1 MPLYEYKCE
10 KCGATFEAIT
20 RITEK
25 DETEC
30 PECGAPAERQVSS
43 FAVGGAGSS
52 DRGKSCFKGG

>member
-10 KCGATFEAIT
+10 KCGARFEAIT

-30 PECGAPAERQVSS
+30 PECGASAERQLSIFTLGGSVSS
-43 FAVGGAGSS
+43 GKGKGCFTGG
-52 DRGKSCFKGG
+52 

>member
-10 KCGATFEAIT
+10 KCGTRFEAIT

-25 DETEC
+25 DEIEC
-30 PECGAPAERQVSS
+30 PDCGAPAARQVSS

-52 DRGKSCFKGG
+52 GKGTSCFTGG